1 MKDAGRYREERYKH
15 AVNVASGL
23 FLEKGIDG
31 VKMTD
36 IADNCGIG
44 VASLY
49 RFFETKTEIVIRA
62 GIIIWD
68 KIREDFMN
76 YVSEDTGKTG
86 LENLKYALGFYRKLY
101 EDHKDFIK
109 FLDDFDQLM
118 LSEKVE
124 KKRLSDYEKSIVNF
138 SEPFKEAVE
147 KGRQDGSVR
156 KDVDVS
162 EVYMAV
168 THALIAVCQ
177 KYIRGEILPKDD
189 FSLAEKEIEMILKIT
204 AEYLAA

>member
-1 MKDAGRYREERYKH
+1 MKDAGRYREERYKY
-15 AVNVASGL
+15 AVDVASGL
-23 FLEKGIDG
+23 FLERGIDG

-36 IADNCGIG
+36 IAENCGIG

-68 KIREDFMN
+68 KIRSDFMN

-86 LENLKYALGFYRKLY
+86 IENLKYALAYYKKLY
-101 EDHKDFIK
+101 DDHKDAIK

-124 KKRLSDYEKSIVNF
+124 KERLVDYEKSIVNF
-138 SEPFKEAVE
+138 SEPFKAAVE

-162 EVYMAV
+162 EVYVAV

-189 FSLAEKEIEMILKIT
+189 FSLAGKEIEKILEIT
-204 AEYLAA
+204 AAYLAA

>member
-1 MKDAGRYREERYKH
+1 MKEAGRYREERYKY
-15 AVNVASGL
+15 AVQVASGL
-23 FLEKGIDG
+23 FLKNGIEG

-76 YVSEDTGKTG
+76 YVSKDTGKTG
-86 LENLKYALGFYRKLY
+86 LENLKYALGFYRKLF

-118 LSEKVE
+118 LSEKIE
-124 KKRLSDYEKSIVNF
+124 KERLTEYEKSIVNF
-138 SEPFKEAVE
+138 SEPFRVAVE
-147 KGRQDGSVR
+147 KGHLDGSVK
-156 KDVDVS
+156 KDVDVAA
-162 EVYMAV
+162 VYVSV
-168 THALIAVCQ
+168 THALISVCQ
-177 KYIRGEILPKDD
+177 KFIRGEILPKDD
-189 FSLAEKEIEMILKIT
+189 FSLALKEIEMILEIT
-204 AEYLAA
+204 AAYLAA

>member
-1 MKDAGRYREERYKH
+1 MKEAGRYREERYKY
-15 AVNVASGL
+15 AVQVASGL
-23 FLEKGIDG
+23 FLKNGIEG

-76 YVSEDTGKTG
+76 YVSKDTGKTG

-118 LSEKVE
+118 LSEKIE
-124 KKRLSDYEKSIVNF
+124 KERLTEYEKSIVNF
-138 SEPFKEAVE
+138 SEPFRVAVE
-147 KGRQDGSVR
+147 KGYLDGSVK
-156 KDVDVS
+156 KDVDVAA
-162 EVYMAV
+162 VYVSV
-168 THALIAVCQ
+168 THALISVCQ
-177 KYIRGEILPKDD
+177 KFIRGEILPKDD
-189 FSLAEKEIEMILKIT
+189 FSLALKEIEMILEIT
-204 AEYLAA
+204 AAYLAA